1 MPATYGF
8 TLVTEQ
14 RIDEYDMQAR
24 LYRHEATGAELL
36 SLSCADDNKV
46 FGVTFRTPPAD
57 STGVPHILEHS
68 VLCGSRRYPV
78 KEPFVELL
86 KSSLQTFLNA
96 FTYPDKTCYPV
107 ASANLADFHNLI
119 DVYLDAVFHPRI
131 PEEIFGQ
138 EGWHLHPEGEGLVF
152 KGVVYNEM
160 KGVYSSPESLL
171 GELSQRSIFPDQA
184 YGVDSGGDPAHI
196 PDLTYAQFK
205 DFHARYYH
213 PSNARF
219 FFYGDDAPE
228 RRLEILDAYLRDYT
242 RIEVDSAIALQ
253 PRFSEPR
260 RVEAT
265 YACAPPRQDAPAPK
279 AYFTI
284 NWLLPEVRDMELD
297 LALSV
302 LEHVLIGLPG
312 SPLRRALISSGLGE
326 DLAGG
331 GLEGE
336 LRQMVFSIGLKGV
349 APVDLPK
356 AEALVLDTLRA
367 VLDQG
372 IEADDVAAALNTL
385 EFRLRENNTGS
396 FPRGLSL
403 MLRSLTT
410 WLHGGDP
417 LAPIRFQDPLE
428 SLKARVA
435 AGEKVFENLL
445 REHLIDNPHRAHVA
459 LLPDPDMAQRLV
471 EEEKRRVEAAQAA
484 LTPEARAHALD
495 LARRIQLF
503 QDTPDSPEALA
514 TIPNLH
520 LADLPARNKRIPA
533 DWRGPDLFFHDL
545 PTNGV
550 VYLELAFDMAGV
562 PRELLP
568 LAPLFGRALTE
579 CGTDREDFARFLNR
593 AARTTGGI
601 GASISLTSVRGAG
614 PDEASSRLVLGGKA
628 TPDRAAEF
636 LDLMRDALTRAN
648 FDNEARFKE
657 MLLEAKARAE
667 RGLVSSGHAYAARRL
682 RARFGRASLA
692 DELLSGLSGIESLR
706 AWAADFDA
714 AWPKLRD
721 GLHELRRLVLGTS
734 GLQANVTLD
743 ARHFQGFEPSLRAM
757 LSTLPQGSPVA
768 APAPWEAP
776 SLPRREGLA
785 APLQVNYVAQARN
798 MADVGYA
805 PHGSMLVACRYLR
818 NAYLWERVRVRG
830 GAYGAFCTFDRNAGL
845 LTMLSYR
852 DPNIAKTLEAFA
864 EAGGF
869 LSTLDISP
877 EELERAVIGTV
888 GDLDAYMLPDTQ
900 GHVALVRHWT
910 RDTEEAR
917 QTLREEV
924 MGTSLEQL
932 REAGR
937 AVAAAMDGAPVVVLG
952 SGESLEQARDTLPDM
967 EITAA
972 M

>member
-1 MPATYGF
+1 MPDTYGF

-24 LYRHEATGAELL
+24 LYRHEPTGAELL

-107 ASANLADFHNLI
+107 ASANLADFYNLV

-138 EGWHLHPEGEGLVF
+138 EGWHLHPEADGLVF

-171 GELSQRSIFPDQA
+171 GELSQRSVFPDQA

-205 DFHARYYH
+205 DFHSRYYH

-219 FFYGDDAPE
+219 FFYGDDDPQ
-228 RRLEILDAYLRDYT
+228 RRLEILDEYLREYS
-242 RIEVDSAIALQ
+242 RIQVDSAIALQ

-265 YACAPPRQDAPAPK
+265 YACAAPREDAPPPK

-284 NWLLPEVRDMELD
+284 NWLLPEVRDMELG
-297 LALSV
+297 LALDV
-302 LEHVLIGLPG
+302 LEHTLIGLPG
-312 SPLRRALISSGLGE
+312 SALRRALISSGLGE
-326 DLAGG
+326 DLSGG

-349 APVDLPK
+349 MPEDIPK
-356 AEALVLDTLRA
+356 AEALVLDTLRSIQE
-367 VLDQG
+367 QG
-372 IEADDVAAALNTL
+372 VAPEDVEAALNTI

-417 LAPIRFQDPLE
+417 LAPIRFQAPLE
-428 SLKARVA
+428 SLKARIA
-435 AGEKVFENLL
+435 SGEKVIEKLL
-445 REHLIDNPHRAHVA
+445 AEHLIENTHRAHVV
-459 LLPDPDMAQRLV
+459 LLPDPGMAQRLV
-471 EEEKRRVEAAQAA
+471 DEEKLRVEAAQAA

-520 LADLPARNKRIPA
+520 LADLPARNRVIPA
-533 DWRGPDLFFHDL
+533 EWRAPDLFFHDL

-550 VYLELAFDMAGV
+550 VYLELAFDMAGT

-568 LAPLFGRALTE
+568 LVPLFGRALVE
-579 CGTDREDFARFLNR
+579 CGTDREDFAQFLNR
-593 AARTTGGI
+593 VARKTGGI
-601 GASISLTSVRGAG
+601 GASVSLTSVRGAG
-614 PDEASSRLVLGGKA
+614 PGEASSRIVLAGKA
-628 TPDRAAEF
+628 TPDRAPEF
-636 LDLMRDALTRAN
+636 LELMRDALTRAN

-667 RGLVSSGHAYAARRL
+667 RGLVTSGHAYAARRL
-682 RARFGRASLA
+682 RSRFGRASLA
-692 DELLSGLSGIESLR
+692 DELLSGLTGIESLR

-714 AWPKLRD
+714 SWPKLRE
-721 GLHELRRLVLGTS
+721 GLHELRRLVLRSS

-743 ARHFQGFEPSLRAM
+743 ASHFGGFEPGLRAM
-757 LSTLPQGSPVA
+757 IDTLPQGAPT
-768 APAPWEAP
+768 APATWDAP
-776 SLPRREGLA
+776 ALPAREGLA
-785 APLQVNYVAQARN
+785 APVQVNYVAQARN
-798 MADVGYA
+798 LAEIGYA

-830 GAYGAFCTFDRNAGL
+830 GAYGAFCTFDRHANL

-864 EAGGF
+864 EAGDF
-869 LSTLDISP
+869 LGGLDVP
-877 EELERAVIGTV
+877 AEELERAVIGTV
-888 GDLDAYMLPDTQ
+888 GDLDAYMLPDAQ
-900 GHVALVRHWT
+900 GHVALVRHWS

-917 QTLREEV
+917 QALREEV
-924 MGTSLEQL
+924 MGTTLEQL
-932 REAGR
+932 RQAGK
-937 AVAAAMDGAPVVVLG
+937 AIAAGIAGAPVVVLG
-952 SGESLEQARDTLPDM
+952 SKENLEQARQAMPDM

-972 M
+972 L